1 MMKRLL
7 PLLLT
12 IVGFGTLV
20 YFFYI
25 YEIRPEKANLEVY
38 DYIIYSLAIVLS
50 VLIGVF
56 AMLFLYRKKDKKI
69 AWLKNRL
76 DQWSNLSVHVNKAGD
91 EVFSELPLG
100 IMIYDEQ
107 YDIKWVNRYSKKIFN
122 SELVE
127 FPIGEINKG
136 LSEKITAQETVF
148 TIFAEDRYYEVI
160 HKVDNR
166 IIYLFDITKRVQI
179 TQQYE
184 DRTPVIGIIIMDNLE
199 METKGFDIQETVR
212 LRGLYLG
219 EISKWCERH
228 NAYLKSYDDDSL
240 VVALDKASLLAMM
253 QEKFDV
259 LDNVRAISAENGI
272 RVTLSIGIACGDVSY
287 EELGTQ
293 AQNSINLAE
302 KRGGDQAVVNI
313 LGEKIQ
319 YFGAKSNALEKNNL
333 SAARANTL
341 ALKEAVD
348 VSSNV
353 YIMGHVMAD
362 CDAIGAMIGTLR
374 MALSS
379 EKVVK
384 VIIDYDRI
392 DVTSQKLYNEIKV
405 HAPELFSH
413 FITSDEVVDIH
424 NDSLMI
430 LVDTQSPKIAMNENV
445 LLRFRRIAVIDHHRS
460 SEDAFADPVFSYI
473 EPYASSTVEL
483 VSEMLNFY
491 QKERIEISGF
501 EATIMLAG
509 VVVDTNNF
517 TFRCGTRT
525 FEAAANLRE
534 YGADMIEIRRLLRN
548 ELELQLS
555 LAKYVQL
562 SEIVLE
568 NFAITV
574 LDKNEVITD
583 RTMLAKI
590 AEQLLNIEDME
601 AAFAIAHISDG
612 ERHGVAI
619 SARSYKSVNVQIIM
633 EEMGG
638 GGHLNSAATQIYGST
653 CAEVK
658 EHLINILKR
667 DFEIGDEFMK
677 VILLEDVKGRGTKNQ
692 VIDVAVGYGNYLISN
707 KKGVLATD
715 ENLAKLKED
724 LHQAQVQAEEQKKMM
739 QKIKEDIEE
748 KCVNIYIKIGADG
761 KLFGHVTTKQ
771 IVEEFEQQTGIRLDK
786 RKVTLPVEI
795 NALGVYMAFVD
806 LHKEVKANLEIN
818 VLEK

>member
-7 PLLLT
+7 PLLFT

-127 FPIGEINKG
+127 LSIGEINKG

-240 VVALDKASLLAMM
+240 IVALDKASLLAMM

-348 VSSNV
+348 ASSNV

-413 FITSDEVVDIH
+413 FISSDEVVDIH

-574 LDKNEVITD
+574 LDEKDVITD

-795 NALGVYMAFVD
+795 NALGVYMAVVD